1 MLKPF
6 TCISDQCQKF
16 ELTSFF
22 TTRLKYIARKNL
34 LPSRFYSEMVTFKGF
49 IIMRM
54 NKPVPKGGQMPGWVL
69 RVGHAIS
76 GPGFDPAPITPE
88 FKYTLVNS
96 RLGVFHPV
104 SYVLFDLF
112 VFTAFV

>member
-1 MLKPF
+1 
-6 TCISDQCQKF
+6 
-16 ELTSFF
+16 
-22 TTRLKYIARKNL
+22 
-34 LPSRFYSEMVTFKGF
+34 MVTFKGF

-54 NKPVPKGGQMPGWVL
+54 NKLVPKGGQIPGWVL
-69 RVGHAIS
+69 RVGHAIG
-76 GPGFDPAPITPE
+76 GPGFDPAPITLE

-112 VFTAFV
+112 DFTACLCGVSCKLAGKVNFLP